1 MGGWTVDFK
10 AAVWKA
16 DHVAENFFLLTL
28 VPERLFIDIGSGQL
42 VECLG
47 EQRTGGDVLKAIS
60 FLEPT

>member
-1 MGGWTVDFK
+1 MGGWTVQDFK
-10 AAVWKA
+10 AAGKA

-28 VPERLFIDIGSGQL
+28 VPERLFIDIGLCQL